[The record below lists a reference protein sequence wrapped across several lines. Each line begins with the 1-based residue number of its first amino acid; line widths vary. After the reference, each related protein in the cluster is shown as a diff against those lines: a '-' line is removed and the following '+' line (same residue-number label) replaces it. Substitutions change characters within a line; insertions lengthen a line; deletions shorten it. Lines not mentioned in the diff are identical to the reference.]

1 MTRVPP
7 LLGAARTGH
16 GVVMPAR
23 SFFNLADSFSK
34 KKEYSERR
42 IIGWVTQVC
51 LQLWSNIL
59 KLRLESELQSFVSS
73 LGMS

>member
-1 MTRVPP
+1 MTRVPCP
-7 LLGAARTGH
+7 VLGAAVTGR

-42 IIGWVTQVC
+42 IIGWVTQVYFH
-51 LQLWSNIL
+51 LWSSIL
-59 KLRLESELQSFVSS
+59 KLVLS
-73 LGMS
+73 